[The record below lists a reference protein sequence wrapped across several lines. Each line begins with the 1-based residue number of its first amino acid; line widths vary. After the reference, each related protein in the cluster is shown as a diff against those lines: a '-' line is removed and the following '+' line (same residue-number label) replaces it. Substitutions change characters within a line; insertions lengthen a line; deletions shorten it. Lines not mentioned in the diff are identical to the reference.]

1 MCTPRNTDAIVYGT
15 ILENY
20 PNKTLQKRGEELFSL
35 CERECIRTKLWEMSV
50 DHLHAVNRTNEP
62 LSLVMPPRRGA

>member
-20 PNKTLQKRGEELFSL
+20 PNKTLQKRGEELFNL
-35 CERECIRTKLWEMSV
+35 CEGECIRTELWEMSV
-50 DHLHAVNRTNEP
+50 DQ
-62 LSLVMPPRRGA
+62 PPRRKQNK